1 MALLSVEH
9 VGKTH
14 HVGPYQKRVLVDVSL
29 TMRPGDLFGVWGP
42 QRSGKSTLLRLAA
55 GLETPD
61 VGVVRF
67 DGTDL
72 ATLGKEQR
80 DALRLRDI
88 GLVQGEGPQSQAFT
102 VLDHVA
108 VPLYK
113 RFKPRQAR
121 GRAMAMLK
129 KLDVAE
135 CHDARWHQLS
145 DCEKALVGLAHGLV
159 REPRLLLVDD
169 PTAGLDTLQQKEV
182 IELLRKAVVEQNVAV
197 LMTSSMLAAVTEA
210 HESFTLSDGRL
221 LPVTDATRPGGAVIE
236 LRRGGDQQRG

>member
-1 MALLSVEH
+1 MTLLSVEH

-14 HVGPYQKRVLVDVSL
+14 WVGPYKKHVLVDVSL

-42 QRSGKSTLLRLAA
+42 QRSGKSTLLRMAA

-72 ATLGKEQR
+72 ASLRKQQR

-88 GLVQGEGPQSQAFT
+88 GLVQGEGPKSRAFT

-108 VPLYK
+108 VPLFK
-113 RFKPRQAR
+113 HFKPREAR

-129 KLDVAE
+129 
-135 CHDARWHQLS
+135 
-145 DCEKALVGLAHGLV
+145 
-159 REPRLLLVDD
+159 
-169 PTAGLDTLQQKEV
+169 
-182 IELLRKAVVEQNVAV
+182 
-197 LMTSSMLAAVTEA
+197 
-210 HESFTLSDGRL
+210 
-221 LPVTDATRPGGAVIE
+221 
-236 LRRGGDQQRG
+236 

>member
-1 MALLSVEH
+1 MTLLSVEH

-14 HVGPYQKRVLVDVSL
+14 SVGPYQKRVLVDVSL

-67 DGTDL
+67 DGVDL
-72 ATLGKEQR
+72 ATLSKPQR
-80 DALRLRDI
+80 DGLRLSDI
-88 GLVQGEGPQSQAFT
+88 GLVQGEGPQSHAFT

-108 VPLYK
+108 VPLFK

-129 KLDVAE
+129 ALEVAE

-145 DCEKALVGLAHGLV
+145 DCEKALVSLAHGLV

-169 PTAGLDTLQQKEV
+169 PASGLDALQQKEV
-182 IELLRKAVVEQNVAV
+182 VELLRKTVAEQQIAV
-197 LMTSSMLAAVTEA
+197 LTTSSVLASVTEA
-210 HESFTLSDGRL
+210 HEAFTLSDGRL
-221 LPVTDATRPGGAVIE
+221 LPVTDASRPGGAVIE
-236 LRRGGDQQRG
+236 FRRGSDQRG